1 MSFVNQVICLQNCDE
16 ERTEMEKTL
25 SIKRWYRLM
34 PIVFITYSLA
44 YLDRAN
50 FSFGAASNMAH
61 ELAITPAVSSLLGA
75 LFFLGYFFFQVP
87 GAAYAE
93 KKSAKKLVFWSL
105 LLWGGFA
112 ASTGVLS
119 DPYQLMIVRFML
131 GVVESVVM
139 PAMLVFLCHWFT
151 KGERSK
157 ANTILILGNPV
168 TVLWMS
174 IVSGYLLDICGWR
187 MMFILEG
194 IPPLIWAFF
203 WNKMVNNHP
212 HEAKWLDKQEQ
223 MDLEL
228 ALQAEQKG
236 IKPIKNYA
244 EAFKNKKVIL
254 LCVQYFLWS
263 IGVYGFMMWL
273 PSILKSAP
281 NMTMVL
287 TGWLSSVPYLLAI
300 IGMILASYFSDKFL
314 NRRDFVWPFLFL
326 GAICFY
332 ASYLVG
338 TQNFILSYILLVLA
352 GGMMYAPYGPFFA
365 IIPEILPSNVAGGAM
380 ALINSFG
387 ALGSFTG
394 AYAVG
399 LLNSYTGGYGVSYML
414 MAISLLLAAGITY
427 YVCTVK
433 KSEGEVQ

>member
-1 MSFVNQVICLQNCDE
+1 
-16 ERTEMEKTL
+16 MEKLL
-25 SIKRWYRLM
+25 SPQRWYRLL

-50 FSFGAASNMAH
+50 FSFGAASSMAKD
-61 ELAITPAVSSLLGA
+61 LMITPQVSSLLGA

-93 KKSAKKLVFWSL
+93 KKSAKKLVFYSL
-105 LLWGGFA
+105 IIWGIL
-112 ASTGVLS
+112 ASATGALS
-119 DPYQLMIVRFML
+119 NPYQLMVVRFLL

-151 KGERSK
+151 KEERSR

-174 IVSGYLLDICGWR
+174 IVSGYLVNSLGWR
-187 MMFILEG
+187 TMFIVEG
-194 IPPLIWAFF
+194 LPSLIWAVI
-203 WNKMVNNHP
+203 WYKMVNDHP
-212 HEAKWLDKQEQ
+212 HEAKWLNVHERQAIEQ
-223 MDLEL
+223 
-228 ALQAEQKG
+228 ALIDEQKG
-236 IKPIKNYA
+236 FKPIKNYG

-254 LCVQYFLWS
+254 LCAQYFLWS

-281 NMTMVL
+281 NMSIVL
-287 TGWLSSVPYLLAI
+287 TGWLSSVPYLLAV
-300 IGMILASYFSDKFL
+300 IGMLTVSYFSDKYI
-314 NRRDFVWPFLFL
+314 NRRDFVWPLLLL

-338 TQNFILSYILLVLA
+338 NSSFIISYVLLILA

-365 IIPEILPSNVAGGAM
+365 FIPDILPANVAGGAM

-387 ALGSFTG
+387 ALGSFVG
-394 AYAVG
+394 AFVVG
-399 LLNSYTGGYGVSYML
+399 VLNNSTGGYGASYL
-414 MAISLLLAAGITY
+414 FMAGSLLLSAIITY
-427 YVCTVK
+427 KVDA
-433 KSEGEVQ
+433 GENS

>member
-1 MSFVNQVICLQNCDE
+1 MGKF
-16 ERTEMEKTL
+16 L
-25 SIKRWYRLM
+25 SVKRWYRLM

-50 FSFGAASNMAH
+50 FSFGTASGMAKD
-61 ELAITPAVSSLLGA
+61 LMITPQISSLLGA

-93 KKSAKKLVFWSL
+93 KKSAKKLVFYSL
-105 LLWGGFA
+105 IIWGFLA
-112 ASTGVLS
+112 AATGVLS
-119 DPYQLMIVRFML
+119 NPYQLMVVRFML

-151 KGERSK
+151 KSERSR

-174 IVSGYLLDICGWR
+174 IVSGYLVNSVGWR

-194 IPPLIWAFF
+194 IPSLIWAVI
-203 WNKMVNNHP
+203 WYKLVCDHP
-212 HEAKWLDKQEQ
+212 KDANWLTLSERGAVEK
-223 MDLEL
+223 
-228 ALQAEQKG
+228 ALFDEQKT
-236 IKPIKNYA
+236 IKPVKNYM
-244 EAFKNKKVIL
+244 EAFKNIKVIM
-254 LCVQYFLWS
+254 LCAQYFLWS

-281 NMTMVL
+281 NMDIIL

-300 IGMILASYFSDKFL
+300 IGMVVASYFSDKYL

-332 ASYLVG
+332 GSYLAG
-338 TQNFILSYILLVLA
+338 SSSFILSYILLIFA

-365 IIPEILPSNVAGGAM
+365 FIPELLPANVAGGAM

-387 ALGSFTG
+387 ALGSFVG
-394 AYAVG
+394 AFVVG
-399 LLNSYTGGYGVSYML
+399 LLNNSTGGYGISYL
-414 MAISLLLAAGITY
+414 FMAGALLLAAIITY
-427 YVCTVK
+427 SVCTLK
-433 KSEGEVQ
+433 KIDPIKTVPIKNN